1 MIDKDGFRSNV
12 GIILANNDGHLLWA
26 RRVGQASWQFPQ
38 GGVDQGESPEQALY
52 RELQEEIGLVEKDV
66 EVIASTQ
73 DWLKY
78 NLPKKYLRTRNNP
91 VCIGQK
97 QKWYLLRLLAE
108 ESNINL
114 DSGYETVEFD
124 HWRWVSY
131 WYPLSNVIDFKK
143 DVYRHA
149 LKELSP
155 HLQARLG
162 KLA

>member
-12 GIILANNDGHLLWA
+12 GIILANNEGRLLWA
-26 RRVGQASWQFPQ
+26 KRVGQASWQFPQ
-38 GGVDQGESPEQALY
+38 GGVDQGESSEQALY

-73 DWLKY
+73 AWLKY
-78 NLPKKYLRTRNNP
+78 TLPKKYLRTRNNP
-91 VCIGQK
+91 GCIGQK

-114 DSGYETVEFD
+114 ASGDVAVEFD

-143 DVYRHA
+143 DVYRQA

-155 HLQARLG
+155 HLQAHLG
-162 KLA
+162 KLV